1 MNEIVEKLNN
11 ATRGFGVFIT
21 GFQILKVDMP
31 EQVYE
36 HQKEQWKTER
46 QSIDTIMD
54 GQIKAS
60 NIRSWEK
67 ARADAQRDLIISIAD
82 GLKKN
87 RGGQYAE
94 SLLLSLSGILDNS
107 LKDPLMRAYLAH
119 ETLETLEKIKTMLEK
134 PVSQNILEKPVS

>member
-1 MNEIVEKLNN
+1 
-11 ATRGFGVFIT
+11 
-21 GFQILKVDMP
+21 MP